1 MIPSFLTVR
10 RALPL
15 LAAALFSCGKD
26 VDPPDPPVKPVDVPT
41 NVKLNKATETSLT
54 FQWDP
59 VERAGEYQWKLTKDG
74 APVSDGFVKTRN
86 VTVSSLEK
94 ATMYGFSV
102 CAVGPGGPSAYS
114 AVVEAKT
121 EGEQVPEGG
130 DPWPELKVDMPVR
143 LGFDAAPVLGAKGLI
158 RVFSKDGKEVDRIDL
173 ADLAKVT
180 VLEDGTMVPKEQI
193 TNASA
198 FHSFMDAISGGSRYR
213 IVHYTPLRV
222 KGKTLEIRLHSGV
235 LDFDR
240 EYYLTMDPGVV
251 VGDKGVADWHFV
263 TAPAPASAR
272 ELRVAADGTGDFC
285 TIQRALAYA
294 DKAGCTIS
302 VAPGTYAELLYLRDK
317 NGITLKGDDRDK
329 VLIRY
334 PNSELYAN
342 GSGGGVGS
350 RPSLGGSV
358 GSNGGRSVFLV
369 ENCDNFTLEGL
380 TFENTFTAPD
390 HKGQAECLYFNSGNN
405 SHRMTVE
412 NCSLISWQDTFLTK
426 VKVWVHNSLIDGHVD
441 YIWGYPDACLF
452 EDCEIRSRAG
462 GYIVQAR
469 VPSAS
474 NKGFVFLNCR
484 LTAESGVKDGSMYL
498 ARSGGS
504 AEYYDNVV
512 FVNCTMG
519 TVIAPTGWYTSPA
532 PNPSTPT
539 ASSGWREYGS
549 VDPSG
554 KAVTGHNASGKL
566 LSSDEA
572 ESYSSRAAVLGW

>member
-1 MIPSFLTVR
+1 MKKGI
-10 RALPL
+10 AAL
-15 LAAALFSCGKD
+15 LALCAISSCGKGEE
-26 VDPPDPPVKPVDVPT
+26 PAAPDQGQPVPSVPQ
-41 NVKLNKATETSLT
+41 NVKLHSATETSLT

-59 VERAGEYQWKLTKDG
+59 VQGAASYQWKLTKDG
-74 APVSDGFVKTRN
+74 TPVSDGSTANRN
-86 VTVSSLEK
+86 ATVNSLERG
-94 ATMYGFSV
+94 TTYGFSV
-102 CAVGPGGPSAYS
+102 CATGPAGTSAYS
-114 AVVEAKT
+114 AVVQAKT
-121 EGEQVPEGG
+121 EGERVPEGG
-130 DPWPELKVDMPVR
+130 DPWPELKVDMPVVIP
-143 LGFDAAPVLGAKGLI
+143 FAAVPVLGSKGLI
-158 RVFSKDGKEVDRIDL
+158 RVFTKDGKEVDRIDL
-173 ADLAKVT
+173 ADLAKMT

-193 TNASA
+193 TNAST
-198 FHSFMDAISGGSRYR
+198 FHTFMDALGSGSRYR

-251 VGDKGVADWHFV
+251 VGDKGVTDWHFV
-263 TAPAPASAR
+263 TAPAPVSTR

-317 NGITLKGDDRDK
+317 SGITLKGDDRDK

-350 RPSLGGSV
+350 RPSLGGSI
-358 GSNGGRSVFLV
+358 GNNGGRNVFLV
-369 ENCDNFTLEGL
+369 ENCDSFTLEGL
-380 TFENTFTAPD
+380 TIENSFSAPD
-390 HKGQAECLYFNSGNN
+390 HKGQAECLYFNSGDN

-412 NCSLISWQDTFLTK
+412 NCSLVSWQDTFLCK
-426 VKVWVHNSLIDGHVD
+426 GKVWVHNSLIAGHVD
-441 YIWGYPDACLF
+441 FIWGYPDACLF

-469 VPSAS
+469 VPSVA

-504 AEYYDNVV
+504 TEYFDNVV

-519 TVIAPTGWYTSPA
+519 PVIAAAGWHTSPA
-532 PNPSTPT
+532 PNPSTPA

-566 LSSDEA
+566 LTSAEA
-572 ESYSSRAAVLGW
+572 EPYSSRAAVLGW

>member
-1 MIPSFLTVR
+1 MRKGI
-10 RALPL
+10 AAL
-15 LAAALFSCGKD
+15 LALCAISSCGKGEE
-26 VDPPDPPVKPVDVPT
+26 PAAPDQGQPVPSVPQ
-41 NVKLNKATETSLT
+41 NVKLHSATETSLT

-59 VERAGEYQWKLTKDG
+59 VQGAASYQWKLTKDG
-74 APVSDGFVKTRN
+74 APVSDGSTASRN
-86 VTVSSLEK
+86 ATVNSLERG
-94 ATMYGFSV
+94 TTYGFSV
-102 CAVGPGGPSAYS
+102 CATGPAGTSAYS
-114 AVVEAKT
+114 AVVQAKT
-121 EGEQVPEGG
+121 EGERVPEGG
-130 DPWPELKVDMPVR
+130 DPWPELKVDMPVVIP
-143 LGFDAAPVLGAKGLI
+143 FAAVPVLGSKGLI
-158 RVFSKDGKEVDRIDL
+158 RVFTKDGKEVDRIDL

-198 FHSFMDAISGGSRYR
+198 FHTFMDALGSGSRYR
-213 IVHYTPLRV
+213 IVPYTPLRV

-251 VGDKGVADWHFV
+251 VGDKGVTDWHFV

-272 ELRVAADGTGDFC
+272 ELRVAADGTGDFY

-317 NGITLKGDDRDK
+317 SGITLKGDDRDK

-350 RPSLGGSV
+350 RPSLGGSI
-358 GSNGGRSVFLV
+358 GNNGGRSVFLV
-369 ENCDNFTLEGL
+369 ENCDSFTLEGL
-380 TFENTFTAPD
+380 TIENTFSAPD
-390 HKGQAECLYFNSGNN
+390 HKGQAECLYFNSGDN

-412 NCSLISWQDTFLTK
+412 NCSLVSWQDTFLTK
-426 VKVWVHNSLIDGHVD
+426 GKVWVYNSLIAGHVD

-469 VPSAS
+469 VPSVA

-504 AEYYDNVV
+504 ADYYDNVV
-512 FVNCTMG
+512 FVGCTMAP
-519 TVIAPTGWYTSPA
+519 VIAAAGWYTSPA
-532 PNPSTPT
+532 PNPATPT

-566 LSSDEA
+566 LTSAEA
-572 ESYSSRAAVLGW
+572 EPYSSRAAVLGW

>member
-1 MIPSFLTVR
+1 MRKEI
-10 RALPL
+10 AAL
-15 LAAALFSCGKD
+15 LALCAISSCGKGEE
-26 VDPPDPPVKPVDVPT
+26 PAAPDQGQPVPSVPQ
-41 NVKLNKATETSLT
+41 NVKLHSATETSLT

-59 VERAGEYQWKLTKDG
+59 VQGAASYQWKLTKDG
-74 APVSDGFVKTRN
+74 APVSDGSTASRN
-86 VTVSSLEK
+86 ATVNSLGRGTK
-94 ATMYGFSV
+94 YGFSV
-102 CAVGPGGPSAYS
+102 CATGPAGTSAYS

-121 EGEQVPEGG
+121 EGESVPEGG
-130 DPWPELKVDMPVR
+130 DPWPELKVDMPVVIS
-143 LGFDAAPVLGAKGLI
+143 FDAVPVLGTKGLI
-158 RVFSKDGKEVDRIDL
+158 RVFTKDGKEVDRIDL

-198 FHSFMDAISGGSRYR
+198 FHTFMDALGSGSRYR
-213 IVHYTPLRV
+213 IVPYTPLRV

-251 VGDKGVADWHFV
+251 VGDKGVADCHFV

-272 ELRVAADGTGDFC
+272 ELRVVADGTGDFC

-294 DKAGCTIS
+294 DKAGCTVS

-317 NGITLKGDDRDK
+317 SGITLKGDDRDK

-350 RPSLGGSV
+350 RPSLGGSI

-380 TFENTFTAPD
+380 TIENTFSAPD
-390 HKGQAECLYFNSGNN
+390 HKGQAECLYFNSGDN

-412 NCSLISWQDTFLTK
+412 NCSLVSWQDTFLTK
-426 VKVWVHNSLIDGHVD
+426 GRVWVHNSLIAGHVD

-504 AEYYDNVV
+504 ADYYDNVV
-512 FVNCTMG
+512 FVGCTLG
-519 TVIAPTGWYTSPA
+519 PVIAPAGWYTSPA
-532 PNPSTPT
+532 PNPATPT

-554 KAVTGHNASGKL
+554 KAVTGHNASGSL
-566 LSSDEA
+566 LTSAEA
-572 ESYSSRAAVLGW
+572 EPYSSRAAVLGW

>member
-1 MIPSFLTVR
+1 MKKGI
-10 RALPL
+10 AAL
-15 LAAALFSCGKD
+15 LALCAISSCGKGEEP
-26 VDPPDPPVKPVDVPT
+26 VAPDQGQPVPSVPQ
-41 NVKLNKATETSLT
+41 NVKLHSATETSLT

-59 VERAGEYQWKLTKDG
+59 VQGAASYQWKLTKDG
-74 APVSDGFVKTRN
+74 TPVSDGSTANRN
-86 VTVSSLEK
+86 ATVNSLERG
-94 ATMYGFSV
+94 TTYGFSV
-102 CAVGPGGPSAYS
+102 CATGPAGTSAYS
-114 AVVEAKT
+114 AVVQAKT
-121 EGEQVPEGG
+121 EGERVPEGG
-130 DPWPELKVDMPVR
+130 DPWPELKVDMPVVIP
-143 LGFDAAPVLGAKGLI
+143 FAAVPVLGSKGLI
-158 RVFSKDGKEVDRIDL
+158 RVFTKDGKEVDRIDL

-193 TNASA
+193 TNAST
-198 FHSFMDAISGGSRYR
+198 FHTFMDALGSGSRYR
-213 IVHYTPLRV
+213 IVPYTPLRV

-251 VGDKGVADWHFV
+251 VGDKGVTDWHFV
-263 TAPAPASAR
+263 TAPAPVSTR

-317 NGITLKGDDRDK
+317 SGITLKGDDRDK

-350 RPSLGGSV
+350 RPSLGGSI
-358 GSNGGRSVFLV
+358 GNNGGRNVFLV
-369 ENCDNFTLEGL
+369 ENCDSFTLEGL
-380 TFENTFTAPD
+380 TIENSFSAPD
-390 HKGQAECLYFNSGNN
+390 HKGQAECLYFNSGDN

-412 NCSLISWQDTFLTK
+412 NCSLVSWQDTFLTK
-426 VKVWVHNSLIDGHVD
+426 GKVWVHNSLIAGHVD
-441 YIWGYPDACLF
+441 YIWGYPEACLF

-469 VPSAS
+469 VPSAA
-474 NKGFVFLNCR
+474 NKGFVFLNCH
-484 LTAESGVKDGSMYL
+484 LTAESGVMDGSMYL

-504 AEYYDNVV
+504 ADYYDNVV
-512 FVNCTMG
+512 FVGCTMG
-519 TVIAPTGWYTSPA
+519 PVIAPAGWYTSPA
-532 PNPSTPT
+532 PNPASPT
-539 ASSGWREYGS
+539 AASGWREYGS

-554 KAVTGHNASGKL
+554 KAVTGHNASGKYL
-566 LSSDEA
+566 TSAEA
-572 ESYSSRAAVLGW
+572 ELYSSRAAVLGW